1 VITVSKANADYIH
14 RTFDVPETHIHVIP
28 CGVDLVRFR
37 PGRKP
42 EPPAGLPV
50 ILCVARFVVVKNL
63 ALLLHACAL
72 LRDRGARFRCV
83 LIGDG
88 PLRQELEAKRAELGL
103 QTIVEMPGA
112 TGQDK
117 VAGWWQRAAAGLLT
131 SQNEGMPVCLMEAAA
146 SGVPVVATRV
156 GGIPELVED
165 SVTGFMCAPGD
176 AAGIASALE
185 KLLTDPELNSRIG
198 TAARKQAEARFS
210 LERQVNSLL
219 NLWSALLDG
228 GGA

>member
-1 VITVSKANADYIH
+1 
-14 RTFDVPETHIHVIP
+14 
-28 CGVDLVRFR
+28 
-37 PGRKP
+37 
-42 EPPAGLPV
+42 V